1 MTKNDNSSAHKTDL
15 DPEKI
20 LSYLTENPDFT
31 EKILKQFDS
40 SSRHTDQGT
49 ISFSSKKLDSVSKKL
64 SQTETKLA
72 ELIKNSTDNSRLFEY
87 CHNLI
92 LALLDT
98 TDSASFLMALSRS
111 LKHDFKFSDHHLFVF
126 CDQQTAINKHASFIQ
141 KEKLEQQLGGIVS
154 SHQPTLGI
162 LREEE
167 KKWLFPDNHLAVGSA
182 AVLPINNGQPIAL
195 LTLGSTD
202 QNDFR
207 SGLETSFVKL
217 ITDVLSRLLPERVI
231 PNGPASG
238 TTG

>member
-1 MTKNDNSSAHKTDL
+1 MTKKNNSPVHKNDL

-20 LSYLTENPDFT
+20 LSYLQENPDFR
-31 EKILKQFDS
+31 EQILEQFDPS
-40 SSRHTDQGT
+40 DRDTKQGT

-64 SQTETKLA
+64 SQTESKLA
-72 ELIKNSTDNSRLFEY
+72 ELIQNSTDNSRLFEY

-98 TDSASFLMALSRS
+98 ADSTSFLEALSDS
-111 LKHDFKFSDHHLFVF
+111 LKHDFKFADHHLFVF
-126 CDQQTAINKHASFIQ
+126 SDQQSKINKHAGFIQ
-141 KEKLEQQLGGIVS
+141 RETLEQQLGGIVS

-167 KKWLFPDNHLAVGSA
+167 KKLLFPDNHLAIGSA
-182 AVLPINNGQPIAL
+182 AVLPINNEQPIAL
-195 LTLGSTD
+195 LTLGSRD

-207 SGLETSFVKL
+207 SDLETSFVKL

-231 PNGPASG
+231 PGPSPG

>member
-1 MTKNDNSSAHKTDL
+1 MTKKNNSSTQKTDL

-20 LSYLTENPDFT
+20 LSYLSENPDFRK
-31 EKILKQFDS
+31 KILEQFDL
-40 SSRHTDQGT
+40 SSRDSGQDT

-64 SQTETKLA
+64 SQTESKLT
-72 ELIKNSTDNSRLFEY
+72 ELIQNSTDNSRLFEY

-98 TDSASFLMALSRS
+98 TDSTSFLKALSHS
-111 LKHDFKFSDHHLFVF
+111 LEHDFKFSDHHLFVF

-141 KEKLEQQLGGIVS
+141 REKLEQQLGGIIS

-162 LREEE
+162 LREQE
-167 KKWLFPDNHLAVGSA
+167 KKLLFPDNHLAIGSA
-182 AVLPINNGQPIAL
+182 AMLPINNEQPIAI
-195 LTLGSTD
+195 LTLGSRD

-207 SGLETSFVKL
+207 SDLETNFVKL